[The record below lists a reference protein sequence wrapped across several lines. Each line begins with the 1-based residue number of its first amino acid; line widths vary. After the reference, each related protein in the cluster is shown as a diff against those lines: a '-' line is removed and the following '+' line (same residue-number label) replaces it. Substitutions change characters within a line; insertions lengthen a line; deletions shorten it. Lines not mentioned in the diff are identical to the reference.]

1 MLMADSETFN
11 ILFKTEVD
19 ENKVVNM
26 HDRKKL
32 KRRNDV
38 SISKV
43 VSPNTKAQLNTII
56 EESGEEEK
64 KDHDAPVPLYDH
76 LFDSSL

>member
-1 MLMADSETFN
+1 MADSETFN

-43 VSPNTKAQLNTII
+43 VSPNAKAQLNTII

-64 KDHDAPVPLYDH
+64 KDHDAPVTLYDH